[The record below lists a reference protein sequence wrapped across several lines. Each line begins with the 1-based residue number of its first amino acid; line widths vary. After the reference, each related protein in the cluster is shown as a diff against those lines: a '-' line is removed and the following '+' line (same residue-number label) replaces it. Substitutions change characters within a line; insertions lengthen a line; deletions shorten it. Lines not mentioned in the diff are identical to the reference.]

1 VAVVNEAFARKYFA
15 GRDPIGRH
23 ITIGESNQRVPEL
36 EIVGVAADSRVDV
49 RQPAKETWYCS
60 YAQNPDPKMFYYV
73 RTTADP
79 NRIASD
85 VRRVVR
91 AADPGIP
98 IGDLKPMDIRI
109 GESIYTERLIAIL
122 SGVFGLLATLLA
134 AIGIYGVVAYAVARR
149 TAEIGIRIALGAQPS
164 RVLRMILLEAGRM
177 AALGIVIGLAAAF
190 ALSRLVASQLF
201 GVQPADPA
209 VFTGAAAGLALVALA
224 AALVPAWRAARI
236 QPVQALKFE

>member
-1 VAVVNEAFARKYFA
+1 
-15 GRDPIGRH
+15 
-23 ITIGESNQRVPEL
+23 
-36 EIVGVAADSRVDV
+36 
-49 RQPAKETWYCS
+49 
-60 YAQNPDPKMFYYV
+60 M
-73 RTTADP
+73 
-79 NRIASD
+79 
-85 VRRVVR
+85 
-91 AADPGIP
+91 
-98 IGDLKPMDIRI
+98 
-109 GESIYTERLIAIL
+109 
-122 SGVFGLLATLLA
+122 ATLLA
-134 AIGIYGVVAYAVARR
+134 AIGIYGVVAYAIARR

-209 VFTGAAAGLALVALA
+209 VFAAAAAGLALVALA

>member
-1 VAVVNEAFARKYFA
+1 
-15 GRDPIGRH
+15 
-23 ITIGESNQRVPEL
+23 
-36 EIVGVAADSRVDV
+36 
-49 RQPAKETWYCS
+49 
-60 YAQNPDPKMFYYV
+60 
-73 RTTADP
+73 
-79 NRIASD
+79 
-85 VRRVVR
+85 VVR
-91 AADPGIP
+91 AADPGSP
-98 IGDLKPMDIRI
+98 IGDLKPMHIRI

-164 RVLRMILLEAGRM
+164 RVLRVILLEAGRM

-209 VFTGAAAGLALVALA
+209 VFAGAAAGLALVALA